1 MEATTLNQ
9 TQIHLLKMFSYAK
22 TDEALQRLKAAL
34 VAFYSQ
40 KIDEE
45 MDALWKSGEM
55 NDEKQESFKN
65 GHQRMTANRL

>member
-9 TQIHLLKMFSYAK
+9 TQIHLLKMFSCAK

-65 GHQRMTANRL
+65 GHQRTPYKK